1 MKTRNITWWIGE
13 DYQICIVML
22 PDLKI
27 RVFHAKKAASTKIHL

>member
-1 MKTRNITWWIGE
+1 MKTRNITWLIRE
-13 DYQICIVML
+13 DYQNGIVIL